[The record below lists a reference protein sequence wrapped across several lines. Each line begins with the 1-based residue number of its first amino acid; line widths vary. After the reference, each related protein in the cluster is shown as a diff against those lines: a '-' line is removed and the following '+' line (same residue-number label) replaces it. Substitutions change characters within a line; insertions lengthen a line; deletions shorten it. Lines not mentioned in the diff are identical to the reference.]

1 MANTFNRKLSRNIGT
16 SLTAV
21 GSYTVGSST
30 KTVIVGLTLSNTT
43 GGSIN
48 VDCTLNDATN
58 DFYLIKNAPIPS
70 GGSLVIVGGDQKI
83 VLNTGDSI
91 KIKSDTSTSLD
102 AVMSIMEIA

>member
-21 GSYTVGSST
+21 GSYTVGAST
-30 KTVIVGLTLSNTT
+30 KTVVVGLTLSNTT

-48 VDCTLNDATN
+48 VDCTLNVATN
-58 DFYLIKNAPIPS
+58 DFYLIKNTPIPS
-70 GGSLVIVGGDQKI
+70 GGSLVIIGGDQKI

-91 KIKSDTSTSLD
+91 KIKSDTATSLD